1 MAKAKN
7 IQQITLTAV
16 CVAVLAA
23 CGGGGGSS
31 GSPNTSSTDTGAY
44 VEEAKAANKVR
55 LQIEAI
61 GAADTLEVGDVAAV
75 QRAVDAFNNLNDLEK
90 NLVPLA
96 SRNALKAMVTTINT
110 NAQTAEN
117 IAEQFSK
124 LPATADTEAE
134 KAQAAGV
141 AAAYNA
147 LSDAQKTWFSATLK
161 ARLDALSQDT
171 APDSGNGS
179 TSGSNDSLPPL
190 NLPTPLHT
198 SFISSNTAQQHN
210 PHMQLRLVDGQP
222 ALLDTQIGLIRS
234 LILVKNDQVILDG
247 AVLSSNNELGYLTPY
262 SASTKASSAGN
273 TEENISSMVGK
284 RNGVYSD
291 VKTSLDK
298 EILDENQALAAA
310 WKILEDPEAKIEA
323 VVEARKTIVSFRPAY
338 NESFDYGKILS
349 VDPNEQKEQQKI
361 KEEIEMV
368 WREYEGADNKDLAW
382 SKVEKLK
389 PLYSKDITRRIKF
402 EKDVDVILKDLAYI
416 KKDKNGL
423 VFDKAFDGVYVIQF
437 ENGTE
442 VVIHDSAAAGWTYQT
457 FAHYID
463 PNNGVL
469 RGYQSLGDETTVAQM
484 PVSGTATYT
493 GITTAYLNKQQ
504 VTAKVNAVADF
515 AKKGVR
521 FTTSD
526 SQIHTLNGNVRTSTA
541 ADRLNMSGTA
551 SWAAGENA
559 FKGNVATA
567 DKALSGTFN
576 GKFYG
581 GASVA
586 EIGGTYGLKNADN
599 SEQLIGGYGA
609 KRQ

>member
-23 CGGGGGSS
+23 CGGGGSS

-198 SFISSNTAQQHN
+198 SFISSNTA
-210 PHMQLRLVDGQP
+210 P
-222 ALLDTQIGLIRS
+222 
-234 LILVKNDQVILDG
+234 
-247 AVLSSNNELGYLTPY
+247 SNMT
-262 SASTKASSAGN
+262 
-273 TEENISSMVGK
+273 
-284 RNGVYSD
+284 
-291 VKTSLDK
+291 
-298 EILDENQALAAA
+298 
-310 WKILEDPEAKIEA
+310 
-323 VVEARKTIVSFRPAY
+323 
-338 NESFDYGKILS
+338 
-349 VDPNEQKEQQKI
+349 
-361 KEEIEMV
+361 
-368 WREYEGADNKDLAW
+368 
-382 SKVEKLK
+382 
-389 PLYSKDITRRIKF
+389 
-402 EKDVDVILKDLAYI
+402 
-416 KKDKNGL
+416 
-423 VFDKAFDGVYVIQF
+423 
-437 ENGTE
+437 
-442 VVIHDSAAAGWTYQT
+442 
-457 FAHYID
+457 
-463 PNNGVL
+463 
-469 RGYQSLGDETTVAQM
+469 
-484 PVSGTATYT
+484 
-493 GITTAYLNKQQ
+493 
-504 VTAKVNAVADF
+504 
-515 AKKGVR
+515 
-521 FTTSD
+521 
-526 SQIHTLNGNVRTSTA
+526 
-541 ADRLNMSGTA
+541 
-551 SWAAGENA
+551 
-559 FKGNVATA
+559 
-567 DKALSGTFN
+567 
-576 GKFYG
+576 
-581 GASVA
+581 
-586 EIGGTYGLKNADN
+586 
-599 SEQLIGGYGA
+599 
-609 KRQ
+609 